1 MIVSTGGFCCW
12 VGRNRAQPEQ
22 GVGLVGEAGGS
33 VGGGCMITSTVTN
46 DSCMTASTVSDPDLT
61 DVINT
66 ALTEAAGCSGSSLGR
81 YSLPSWGGIS
91 ISRKHFFF

>member
-1 MIVSTGGFCCW
+1 MIVSTGCFCCL
-12 VGRNRAQPEQ
+12 VGRNLAQPEQ

-33 VGGGCMITSTVTN
+33 VGGGVGCMITSTVTN

-66 ALTEAAGCSGSSLGR
+66 ALTEAAGCSGSGAIFS
-81 YSLPSWGGIS
+81 S
-91 ISRKHFFF
+91 